1 MVATFNSFISSH
13 LIWLSN
19 YLCDLLTIEKI
30 PILSNFKKYIYIFFG
45 ISIEGNFFAYKGFRF
60 INPRNISIGK
70 NCSFGHYNK
79 IWAFSPVQIGDF
91 VQTALNVTI
100 VSGGHNPFN
109 FEPLKDQQVIIE
121 GENWIGANVTIIG
134 GVTIGRGSI
143 IAAGAVVTKDV
154 EPYSIYGGVPA
165 TKIKDR
171 IPADLVISP
180 FGWYKPQYYQ

>member
-1 MVATFNSFISSH
+1 VVASFYNFVFGQ
-13 LIWLSN
+13 LIWSSN

-30 PILSNFKKYIYIFFG
+30 PILSNIKKYIYVFLG
-45 ISIEGNFFAYKGFRF
+45 ISIKGNFFADKGFRF
-60 INPRNISIGK
+60 INPRNISVGE

-79 IWAFSPVQIGDF
+79 IWAFAPITIGDY

-100 VSGGHNPFN
+100 VSGGHNPSN
-109 FEPLKDQQVIIE
+109 YEPLKNQQVIIE

-143 IAAGAVVTKDV
+143 IAAGAVVTNDV

-165 TKIKDR
+165 KKIKDR
-171 IPADLVISP
+171 LPADLVLSP
-180 FGWYKPQYYQ
+180 FGWYKPKL